1 MLRYKLLS
9 LRTRKKH
16 MTDNER
22 LEQKLGFDKIR
33 TMVQTLCSTE
43 AARNMVAD
51 ARFCTNVREV
61 EKMLSLTDE
70 MRIISMLENSFPDS
84 GYVDTSPFLIHL
96 EHSSYY
102 LDIQSIQKLR
112 VSLETLRQIVAF
124 FKNTKEGLYPNM
136 KELIAPIVLFPE
148 VTRRIDMILDR
159 FGEIKDNASE
169 ELFTIRRAIREKE
182 GTISKRINSLFRKGQ
197 QEGIIDQDATISVR
211 DGKMLLPVIASNK
224 KKIPGFVV
232 DESGTGKT
240 LYIEPM
246 EIVELNNLVKELQF
260 AEQREILRI
269 LAEFSD
275 FLRPYREDLLL
286 SARLL
291 SLIDFIWAKARF
303 ALSLSAGKPVISR
316 DRELNLRNAR
326 HPLLERALAKEG
338 KKIVPLS
345 LSLNQ
350 DKHILLISG
359 PNAGGKSVCLKTV
372 GLLQYMLQCGF
383 LVPASESSEFT
394 LFDNIFID
402 IGDEQSLENDLST
415 YSSHLKN
422 MREIV
427 VNAGA
432 GSLVLI
438 DEFGAGTEPTAGG
451 AIAEALLEE
460 IEKKGCF
467 GIITTHYGN
476 LKFYASGSKGVIN
489 GGMQFDVQNIM
500 PLFKLETGTPGSS
513 FAFELAKKMGLP
525 EYIVKSAE
533 AKAGSDFVDMER
545 HLRKIARNRKA
556 LEERLAKIKSTDRT
570 LESITDKYQKE
581 LSEIQQMKKRII
593 EQAKEEAASMLAD
606 ANKKIEA
613 AIKEIREAQADKE
626 RTKIIRKE
634 LSAFEGEIAAKG
646 DGEADDRVARKMEQ
660 LVRRKEKR
668 EQRKAQREKEPQAV
682 QAPVKKTDLSK
693 DILVKGDKVRIKGG
707 DLIGEVIQADQK
719 QVSVA
724 VGSVITRM
732 IPSKL
737 EKISGNEYSSLVSGS
752 GRKHFSVRESE
763 DISKRRLDFKPSIDI
778 RGERLEQA
786 LEQVTRFVDDAI
798 MVGVSEIKILHG
810 KGNGILREE
819 IRKYLKT
826 MWGVTNFRDEV
837 LEMGGSGITVVKL
850 EN

>member
-124 FKNTKEGLYPNM
+124 FKNTKEGLYPHM

-275 FLRPYREDLLL
+275 FLRPYRDDLLL

-394 LFDNIFID
+394 LFENIFID

-432 GSLVLI
+432 GSL
-438 DEFGAGTEPTAGG
+438 
-451 AIAEALLEE
+451 
-460 IEKKGCF
+460 C
-467 GIITTHYGN
+467 
-476 LKFYASGSKGVIN
+476 
-489 GGMQFDVQNIM
+489 
-500 PLFKLETGTPGSS
+500 
-513 FAFELAKKMGLP
+513 
-525 EYIVKSAE
+525 
-533 AKAGSDFVDMER
+533 
-545 HLRKIARNRKA
+545 
-556 LEERLAKIKSTDRT
+556 
-570 LESITDKYQKE
+570 
-581 LSEIQQMKKRII
+581 
-593 EQAKEEAASMLAD
+593 
-606 ANKKIEA
+606 
-613 AIKEIREAQADKE
+613 
-626 RTKIIRKE
+626 
-634 LSAFEGEIAAKG
+634 
-646 DGEADDRVARKMEQ
+646 
-660 LVRRKEKR
+660 
-668 EQRKAQREKEPQAV
+668 
-682 QAPVKKTDLSK
+682 
-693 DILVKGDKVRIKGG
+693 
-707 DLIGEVIQADQK
+707 
-719 QVSVA
+719 
-724 VGSVITRM
+724 
-732 IPSKL
+732 
-737 EKISGNEYSSLVSGS
+737 
-752 GRKHFSVRESE
+752 
-763 DISKRRLDFKPSIDI
+763 
-778 RGERLEQA
+778 
-786 LEQVTRFVDDAI
+786 
-798 MVGVSEIKILHG
+798 
-810 KGNGILREE
+810 
-819 IRKYLKT
+819 
-826 MWGVTNFRDEV
+826 
-837 LEMGGSGITVVKL
+837 
-850 EN
+850 